1 MLRSRI
7 FAASLIIMSLVGCAR
22 TNPTNEKQSEPV
34 FVELSVTSFNVL
46 SADSKSPWQPRLEP
60 IKDIILRDEHHPDV
74 FCLQETGNADKQNDL
89 KNLFN
94 SEYDHHL
101 IGVKDV
107 EASPSLIFWKRE
119 RFELVDAGW
128 TDMLQG
134 NNSYTA
140 GKYSTHRYAHYV
152 QLREKASGGEFLVY
166 NLHLKT
172 NGTSVNYQKL
182 RYDLITSIA
191 PAAKARSRKL
201 KAIPVFMMGDFN
213 NYWDTVY
220 DGIPSAPSACA
231 ACGFTEVSTVAKT
244 QLNLQYKTSSVDMTT
259 GELDWKKNQSEGK
272 HRIDYIFFYAARNN
286 VEVGRYWTVLDF
298 VDGSTTHVKTPVPSD
313 HAPVNAV
320 FTLKYQ

>member
-1 MLRSRI
+1 MDFFREVD
-7 FAASLIIMSLVGCAR
+7 A
-22 TNPTNEKQSEPV
+22 
-34 FVELSVTSFNVL
+34 
-46 SADSKSPWQPRLEP
+46 
-60 IKDIILRDEHHPDV
+60 DV
-74 FCLQETGNADKQNDL
+74 FCLQETANEDKQNDL
-89 KNLFN
+89 IDLFN

-220 DGIPSAPSACA
+220 DGIRSAPSACA